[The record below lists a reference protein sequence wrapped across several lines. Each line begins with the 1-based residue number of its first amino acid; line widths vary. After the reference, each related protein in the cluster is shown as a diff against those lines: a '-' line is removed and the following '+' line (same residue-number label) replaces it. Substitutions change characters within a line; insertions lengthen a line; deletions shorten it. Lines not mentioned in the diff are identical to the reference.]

1 MSTISKIQAEI
12 RAEIRQ
18 MATETGTVPLW
29 VFRQALDALNRIEQG
44 AASGLAEL
52 GQLDAIAERAGHS
65 QGCLRIA
72 QVQAASASSVLGSFL
87 PD

>member
-1 MSTISKIQAEI
+1 MSTISEIHAEI
-12 RAEIRQ
+12 RA
-18 MATETGTVPLW
+18 ASAETGTVPLW
-29 VFRQALDALNRIEQG
+29 VFRQALDALNRIERG

-52 GQLDAIAERAGHS
+52 GQLDGIAERAGHS

-72 QVQAASASSVLGSFL
+72 KIQAASASQVLGSFL